1 MKAAEYAQAIYDAGE
16 KVSVKHVR
24 EALTRRGHIKLMP
37 QIYREYEKLLLR
49 RDRLEKHKK
58 ITPTQERTRIL
69 LELYKKLIATH

>member
-49 RDRLEKHKK
+49 RDRLEKHQK

>member
-24 EALTRRGHIKLMP
+24 EALARRGHIKLMP

-49 RDRLEKHKK
+49 RDRLEKHQK